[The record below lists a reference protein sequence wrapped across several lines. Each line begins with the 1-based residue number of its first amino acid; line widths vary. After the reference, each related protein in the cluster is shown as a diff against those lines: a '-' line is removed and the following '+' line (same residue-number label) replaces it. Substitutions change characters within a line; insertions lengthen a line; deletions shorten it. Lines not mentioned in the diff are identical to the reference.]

1 MKMPQDPADWKLIAA
16 NFNEV
21 WNFPNCIGAI
31 DEKHVL
37 MKAPDNSGLLFFK
50 YKHTFSMI
58 LLALVDS
65 SYRFIMVD
73 VGAYGRNSNGG
84 VLQTSQFGQA
94 FADGRLNIPAPS
106 ALPGAPDQDEMPHV
120 FVGDEAFP
128 LQANLMRP
136 YPGQPGRLP
145 LEKANFN
152 YRLSRARRVVENA
165 FGILASRWRIY
176 ERRINLNEE
185 NTQKVVLAT
194 CILHNFLQT
203 KSTPLPIPAIAD
215 EAAARLPKDSS
226 PWEISGSAQET
237 RLWPSA
243 INLLLTSLIAMHC
256 IGRNSMGNVD

>member
-1 MKMPQDPADWKLIAA
+1 
-16 NFNEV
+16 
-21 WNFPNCIGAI
+21 
-31 DEKHVL
+31 
-37 MKAPDNSGLLFFK
+37 
-50 YKHTFSMI
+50 MI

-73 VGAYGRNSNGG
+73 VGAYRRNSDGG

-106 ALPGAPDQDEMPHV
+106 ALPGAPDRDEMPHV

-136 YPGQPGRLP
+136 YPGQPGRFP

-215 EAAARLPKDSS
+215 EAAARLRQGLQPLGNFGIRPRNQAMAIRDQFATYFTDRNALHWQEQHVQRGLNVWIGPSS
-226 PWEISGSAQET
+226 IPISC
-237 RLWPSA
+237 
-243 INLLLTSLIAMHC
+243 ITSTSEVKLNKYYYVLSLFSVI
-256 IGRNSMGNVD
+256 